1 MLWSGSTAALATRNR
16 ATIQSPLFDKNK
28 NFRITFFPKTVNINH
43 LNILVPIKTRATA
56 GLTQVFKLAM
66 HHQPAMVQR
75 RTLDF
80 TKSHPSWRLIVR
92 NCELVTHWK
101 TEDVWEFPQFL
112 HCANHLV
119 MAGSSNGLL
128 WSHWFKFLVCC
139 GNTSHVIKS
148 VTPKNY
154 WNVKKVK
161 RKGYCLTLLR
171 PIIKILAVG
180 FDISLTD
187 SSVLLMKYLMKSC
200 ICQSVSINRV
210 RCNLF

>member
-1 MLWSGSTAALATRNR
+1 M
-16 ATIQSPLFDKNK
+16 
-28 NFRITFFPKTVNINH
+28 NINH
-43 LNILVPIKTRATA
+43 LNILVLIKTRATA

-92 NCELVTHWK
+92 NCELVTNWK

-128 WSHWFKFLVCC
+128 WSHWFKFLECC
-139 GNTSHVIKS
+139 GNTSRVIKS

-154 WNVKKVK
+154 RNVKKVK